1 MKKSKLSYALK
12 SSFAG
17 LIAGVSVQY
26 IVEVVIKIMKKSSL
40 KETFKVNGSWQAY
53 YTAGIAGGINGFL
66 LTLLPSYLYSF
77 SSILVVVAIYNALL
91 YFTSEEE
98 LEENLSTNN
107 DFVFGIIRDIFLI
120 IFIVYIFGEI
130 IKVTSK
136 NNKNKKREE
145 LPFTNLLGVTI
156 ISSIIISLSFNYTQ
170 NSLNAILGFT
180 NSLDE
185 AITE

>member
-1 MKKSKLSYALK
+1 MKRGKLNYALK
-12 SSFAG
+12 SSFVG
-17 LIAGVSVQY
+17 MIAGVCVQY
-26 IVEVVIKIMKKSSL
+26 IVEVVIKLMKKSSIIESL
-40 KETFKVNGSWQAY
+40 KVNGTWQAY

-66 LTLLPSYLYSF
+66 LVFLPPKLYSF
-77 SSILVVVAIYNALL
+77 SSIMVVVAVYNALL

-98 LEENLSTNN
+98 LEENLTSSN

-120 IFIVYIFGEI
+120 YFIVYIFGKI
-130 IKVTSK
+130 SSFTSK
-136 NNKNKKREE
+136 KSIVKKEE
-145 LPFTNLLGVTI
+145 LPFTNLLGTTI